1 MKLKYIIAVM
11 ILMVAVA
18 TTVIAMEE
26 NQLADQ
32 RARYV
37 ADLNQVTQRIQNDS
51 IMLERL
57 RGAIAAIDE
66 IAKMDAA
73 ATEIN
78 EIEGVSAE
86 VVENI
91 SK

>member
-1 MKLKYIIAVM
+1 MKLKYVIATM
-11 ILMVAVA
+11 ILMIAVA
-18 TTVIAMEE
+18 ATVMAMEE
-26 NQLADQ
+26 TQLADQ

-57 RGAIAAIDE
+57 RGAIAAIDDM
-66 IAKMDAA
+66 ARLQAA

-78 EIEGVSAE
+78 KIEGVSAE
-86 VVENI
+86 VVE
-91 SK
+91 K

>member
-1 MKLKYIIAVM
+1 VKLKYIIAVM